1 MMWYFFVLTAVTG
14 AAMTAGFCMGR
25 ITGRKGES
33 EVETEGDAWEEGD
46 RMPGNKK
53 ASEDGKPPAGRR
65 TAGNGER
72 QGDERASGGRKPE
85 KERRVERHGN
95 CGYVGSPVSGQ
106 VLGLKE
112 GECPSIVIDPREDRL
127 YAPANGK
134 ITRLFPM
141 GNALLFHTEFGT
153 ELFIQAG
160 DARDDLLG
168 RYFRPRV
175 LQNEIVGKGQLL
187 LEFDRQGLEAE
198 GISPEVSVCLENRSY
213 DSDILSVSG
222 ENVRTGEDIIQ
233 IRMEEA

>member
-95 CGYVGSPVSGQ
+95 CGYVGSPVS
-106 VLGLKE
+106 
-112 GECPSIVIDPREDRL
+112 
-127 YAPANGK
+127 
-134 ITRLFPM
+134 
-141 GNALLFHTEFGT
+141 
-153 ELFIQAG
+153 
-160 DARDDLLG
+160 
-168 RYFRPRV
+168 
-175 LQNEIVGKGQLL
+175 
-187 LEFDRQGLEAE
+187 
-198 GISPEVSVCLENRSY
+198 
-213 DSDILSVSG
+213 
-222 ENVRTGEDIIQ
+222 
-233 IRMEEA
+233 

>member
-25 ITGRKGES
+25 ITGRKGDPE
-33 EVETEGDAWEEGD
+33 EEMDEDA
-46 RMPGNKK
+46 
-53 ASEDGKPPAGRR
+53 APA
-65 TAGNGER
+65 
-72 QGDERASGGRKPE
+72 DRKPA
-85 KERRVERHGN
+85 KERRVERPGS

-106 VLGLKE
+106 VRALKE
-112 GECPSIVIDPREDRL
+112 GECPSIVIDPKEDRL

-141 GNALLFHTEFGT
+141 GNAFLFHTEFGT

-175 LQNEIVGKGQLL
+175 LQNEIVGKGKLL

-198 GISPEVSVCLENRSY
+198 GISPEVSVRLENRSY
-213 DSDILSVSG
+213 DSDILSDSG
-222 ENVRTGEDIIQ
+222 ENVRIGEDIIQ
-233 IRMEEA
+233 IRMEEV